1 MIGSSIEDAVRLLLA
16 GQVVAFP
23 TETVYGL
30 GALALN
36 PPAVARIFDIKARP
50 RFDPLIVHLA
60 TARDAW
66 ALCSCRSAV
75 AQQLA
80 ESFWPGPLTIVLPK
94 APIVPD
100 IVTAGLTSVAL
111 RVPAHPMA
119 RALLEKLDAPL
130 AAPSANRFGRV
141 SPTRADHVDQDLGEA
156 IPLILDGGPCQ
167 NGLESTVLSLLG
179 DRPLLLR
186 PGATPREDIEA
197 VIGPIE
203 IDSGHGA
210 AVISPGQLNSHYA
223 PRTPM
228 QPLESKTWPN
238 QVERVGLL
246 ALKPTQSE
254 GYAAVEVLSQSGDLL
269 EAAAQLFAA
278 LRNLDELNLD
288 RIVCELAPMRGIGV
302 AINDRLLRGCQR

>member
-16 GQVVAFP
+16 GEVVAFP

-30 GALALN
+30 GALALD
-36 PPAVARIFDIKARP
+36 PEAVARIFDIKSRP
-50 RFDPLIVHLA
+50 RFDPLIVHVA
-60 TARDAW
+60 TASEAW
-66 ALCSCRSAV
+66 VLCSCRSVV
-75 AQQLA
+75 AQRLA

-100 IVTAGLTSVAL
+100 IVTAGLDSVAL

-119 RALLEKLDAPL
+119 RALLERLGAPL

-141 SPTRADHVDQDLGEA
+141 SPTRAQHVDHDLGEA
-156 IPLILDGGPCQ
+156 VPLILDGGPCQ
-167 NGLESTVLSLLG
+167 KGLESTVLSLLG

-203 IDSGHGA
+203 VGSGHGA
-210 AVISPGQLNSHYA
+210 PSISPGQLNSHYA

-228 QPLESKTWPN
+228 QPLEPESLPTE
-238 QVERVGLL
+238 VERVGLL
-246 ALKPTQSE
+246 ALRPTRSD
-254 GYAAVEVLSQSGDLL
+254 GYAAVEVLSQTGDLL
-269 EAAAQLFAA
+269 EAAARLFAA
-278 LRNLDELNLD
+278 LRNLDELRLD
-288 RIVCELAPMRGIGV
+288 RIVCELAPARGIGV

>member
-16 GQVVAFP
+16 GEVVAFP

-30 GALALN
+30 GALALD
-36 PPAVARIFDIKARP
+36 PKAVARIFDIKSRP
-50 RFDPLIVHLA
+50 RFDPLIVHVA
-60 TARDAW
+60 TAREAW
-66 ALCSCRSAV
+66 GLCSRRSVV

-100 IVTAGLTSVAL
+100 IVTAGLDSVAL

-119 RALLEKLDAPL
+119 RALLERLGAPL

-141 SPTRADHVDQDLGEA
+141 SPTRAQHVDHDLGEGV
-156 IPLILDGGPCQ
+156 PLILDGGPCQ
-167 NGLESTVLSLLG
+167 KGLESTVLSLLG

-203 IDSGHGA
+203 VDSGHGA
-210 AVISPGQLNSHYA
+210 PSISPGQLDSHYA

-228 QPLESKTWPN
+228 RPLEPESLPTE
-238 QVERVGLL
+238 VERVGLL
-246 ALKPTQSE
+246 ALRPTRSD
-254 GYAAVEVLSQSGDLL
+254 GYAAVEVLSQTGDLL
-269 EAAAQLFAA
+269 EAAAHLFAA
-278 LRNLDELNLD
+278 LRNLDELKLD
-288 RIVCELAPMRGIGV
+288 RIVCELAPARGIGV
-302 AINDRLLRGCQR
+302 AINDRLLRGCQG